1 MSSTE
6 LHGGEATGKRLAV
19 LALAALG
26 VVYGDIGTSPLYAVK
41 EVFAGNHPIPVT
53 EANIFGSLSLF
64 FWALIIVVSIKYV
77 SFIMR
82 ADNRGEGGIMAL
94 IALAL
99 REVQDKPKQA
109 KAVMIVGIL
118 GAAMFYGD
126 GMVTPA
132 ISVLSA
138 VEGLEVATPAFKPFV
153 IPITIVVLFGLFYIQ
168 RHGTALVGNFFG
180 PVMVLWFSTLALL
193 GLSNIVAHPAILHA
207 LNPLYGVEFLFD
219 NKAMA
224 LVAMGNVV
232 LAVTGAEALY
242 ADMGHFGRKPI
253 QRAWFAFVLPALVL
267 NYFGQGALI
276 YADPEAAKNPFFLS
290 APEWALY
297 PLVGLATVATV
308 IASQAVISGA
318 FSVTRQAMQ
327 LGFVPRMEVQQTSEK
342 EQGQIYLPA
351 VNWAL
356 MLAVM
361 ILVLGFRSS
370 NNLAAAYGIAVTGDM
385 VITSLLATVVVAR
398 GWGWG
403 WARASALFACFLV
416 VELMFLAAN
425 ILKIPDGGWF
435 PLVAGMGTFIL
446 MTTWKRGRLLLAER
460 LEGRAP
466 GTLAIS
472 GIACRIDADPGGGH
486 LGIPQCRSQ
495 WGAACPAAQ
504 PDAQQGAA
512 RAGGTGFRPVLR
524 RALRPGCRP
533 GRGQATA
540 RQLLERD
547 HPVRLQGRTRH
558 SAGLVDVRRSGAR
571 IQCARYVL
579 LHRPRDPDSPAQFR
593 DGVLAREAVRGHV
606 PQWRFGNGIL
616 QDSQQPGGR
625 TGHPGGALVSAG
637 SGDYGRFSWPYTAPR
652 RHAELRCRWC
662 RPTGFRCC
670 RCWP

>member
-1 MSSTE
+1 MGSTD
-6 LHGGEATGKRLAV
+6 LHAGEVNGKRLAV

-41 EVFAGNHPIPVT
+41 EVFAGNHPIPVN

-64 FWALIIVVSIKYV
+64 FWALIVVVSVKYV
-77 SFIMR
+77 TFIMR

-99 REVQDKPKQA
+99 RDVQNKPKQA
-109 KAVMIVGIL
+109 RAVMIVGIL

-138 VEGLEVATPAFKPFV
+138 VEGLEVATPAFKHFV
-153 IPITIVVLFGLFYIQ
+153 IPITLVVLFGLFYIQ
-168 RHGTALVGNFFG
+168 RHGTALVGTFFG
-180 PVMVLWFSTLALL
+180 PVMLLWFTTLALL
-193 GLSNIVAHPAILHA
+193 GVSNIVAHPAILHA
-207 LNPLYGVEFLFD
+207 LNPLYGIAFLFD

-253 QRAWFAFVLPALVL
+253 QSAWFAFVLPSLVL

-276 YADPEAAKNPFFLS
+276 FANPEAAKNPFFLS

-297 PLVGLATVATV
+297 PLVGLATLATV

-327 LGFVPRMEVQQTSEK
+327 LGFVPRMEVQHTSDK

-351 VNWAL
+351 VNWGL

-361 ILVLGFRSS
+361 ILVLGFKSS

-398 GWGWG
+398 AWGWG
-403 WARASALFACFLV
+403 WARAGALFACFLV
-416 VELMFLAAN
+416 VELVFLAAN

-435 PLVAGMGTFIL
+435 PLVAGVVVFVL
-446 MTTWKRGRLLLAER
+446 MTTWKRGR
-460 LEGRAP
+460 
-466 GTLAIS
+466 
-472 GIACRIDADPGGGH
+472 
-486 LGIPQCRSQ
+486 
-495 WGAACPAAQ
+495 
-504 PDAQQGAA
+504 
-512 RAGGTGFRPVLR
+512 
-524 RALRPGCRP
+524 
-533 GRGQATA
+533 
-540 RQLLERD
+540 QLLSDRLKGERIEL
-547 HPVRLQGRTRH
+547 PLFLESLAASMPTRVEGTSVFLNSDPNGVPH
-558 SAGLVDVRRSGAR
+558 A
-571 IQCARYVL
+571 L
-579 LHRPRDPDSPAQFR
+579 LHNLMHNK
-593 DGVLAREAVRGHV
+593 VLHERVV
-606 PQWRFGNGIL
+606 
-616 QDSQQPGGR
+616 
-625 TGHPGGALVSAG
+625 LVSAQFF
-637 SGDYGRFSWPYTAPR
+637 DVPYVPAIDR
-652 RHAELRCRWC
+652 VEVRELRDNFWSVIIQY
-662 RPTGFRCC
+662 GFKDEPDIPLALSMCADAGLEFNALDTSYFIGRETLIP
-670 RCWP
+670 RLKSDMAFWREKIFVAMSRNSGSATEFFKIPSNRVVELGTQVEL

>member
-1 MSSTE
+1 MSSIE

-460 LEGRAP
+460 LEGERLELSPFLESLAASMP
-466 GTLAIS
+466 TRVAGTSVFLN
-472 GIACRIDADPGGGH
+472 ADPNGVPH
-486 LGIPQCRSQ
+486 
-495 WGAACPAAQ
+495 A
-504 PDAQQGAA
+504 
-512 RAGGTGFRPVLR
+512 
-524 RALRPGCRP
+524 
-533 GRGQATA
+533 
-540 RQLLERD
+540 
-547 HPVRLQGRTRH
+547 
-558 SAGLVDVRRSGAR
+558 
-571 IQCARYVL
+571 L
-579 LHRPRDPDSPAQFR
+579 LHNLMHNKVVHER
-593 DGVLAREAVRGHV
+593 VV
-606 PQWRFGNGIL
+606 
-616 QDSQQPGGR
+616 
-625 TGHPGGALVSAG
+625 LVSAQFFDVPYVPDVDRVEVHQLHDNFWSVIIQYGFKDEPDVPLALSMCADAGLEFNALDTTYFIGRETLIPRLNSEMAFWREKLFVAMFRNGG
-637 SGDYGRFSWPYTAPR
+637 SATTFFKIPSNRVV
-652 RHAELRCRWC
+652 ELG
-662 RPTGFRCC
+662 TQVVL
-670 RCWP
+670 